1 MKINEILEYFDEIIP
16 NPHCELNYEKDYE
29 FLISVML
36 SAQTT
41 DKRVNQVTSVLYT
54 KYPTLD
60 SLKRAKI
67 EDIIEIIKPIGTYQK
82 KALYVKLIADELD
95 KIGYVPND
103 RKYLESLN
111 GVGRKTTNLVLS
123 ELYNMPYFAVDTHVS
138 RVSKRLGL
146 VKEKD
151 DVLTIER
158 KLTKIIPKDRINRT
172 HHQFILFGRYYCKD
186 KSPNCNDCKLKKIC
200 KNYNK

>member
-54 KYPTLD
+54 EYPTLD

-67 EDIIEIIKPIGTYQK
+67 EDIMEIIKPIGTYQK

-146 VKEKD
+146 VKEKE

-172 HHQFILFGRYYCKD
+172 HHQFILFGRYYCKA
-186 KSPNCNDCKLKKIC
+186 KSPNCNDCKLKEIC

>member
-41 DKRVNQVTSVLYT
+41 DKRVNQVTSILYT

-103 RKYLESLN
+103 RKYLESLS

-172 HHQFILFGRYYCKD
+172 HHQFILFGRYYCKA
-186 KSPNCNDCKLKKIC
+186 KSPNCNDCKLKEIC

>member
-103 RKYLESLN
+103 RKYLENLS

-172 HHQFILFGRYYCKD
+172 HHQFILFGRYYCKA

>member
-103 RKYLESLN
+103 RKYLENLS

-172 HHQFILFGRYYCKD
+172 HHQFILFGRYYCKA
-186 KSPNCNDCKLKKIC
+186 KSPNCNDCKLKEIC

>member
-54 KYPTLD
+54 KYHTLD

-103 RKYLESLN
+103 RKYLENLS

-172 HHQFILFGRYYCKD
+172 HHQFILFGRYYCKA
-186 KSPNCNDCKLKKIC
+186 KSPNCNDCKLKEIC

>member
-41 DKRVNQVTSVLYT
+41 DKRVNQVTSILYT

-103 RKYLESLN
+103 RKYLENLS

-172 HHQFILFGRYYCKD
+172 HHQFILFGRYYCKA
-186 KSPNCNDCKLKKIC
+186 KSPNCNDCKLKEIC